1 MGTLR
6 YINYIITIVF
16 SVCYA
21 YQFLFIPLVW
31 LLHKKK
37 VYTKSEPHNFAVLIC
52 ARNEAEVI
60 GDLIGSIRSQTY
72 DQSLIHIFVLADNCT
87 DNTKEVSEAAG
98 AVVYTRQNAELIG
111 KGYALTELM
120 GHLREDYPEGF
131 DGYFVFDADNILS
144 PNYFEEMNRTFTAGH
159 DVITSYR
166 NSKNFGTNWISA
178 GYALWFLR
186 ESRYLN
192 HARFLL
198 GSSCA
203 VSGTG
208 FMFSRKVADEIG
220 NWPYHMLT
228 EDIQFS
234 VEEILKGRKIA
245 FCPTAELFDEQ
256 PVKFSQ
262 SWRQRLRWSKGYIQ
276 VFRGYGAKLIR
287 GMFRGS
293 FSCFDMT
300 MTIMPAFVLSIISA
314 LCNIALGVRGTA
326 MGDDMMVV
334 LGAVGQL
341 ASSLYFTLFSF
352 GAFTT
357 LTEWKHIHTSAWKK
371 LFFMFTFPLFM
382 FTYVPISVAALVCK
396 IDWKPIKHSFSVEKL
411 KCEEADMRTANAER
425 RRRRR
430 MAAATS
436 ICVVI
441 AAAAVIGINVYVMAK
456 GDDGI
461 ILSAEAAELDGVD
474 CIVVLGCE
482 TKLDGTVDDMLED
495 RLDCG
500 VGLYEN
506 GAAPKL
512 LMSGEK
518 HERDHDAAEVMR
530 NYALASGV
538 PSGDILTDLECE
550 STYDSILRAKELF
563 GADRIVIVAQEYQ
576 LPRALYI
583 AGELGI
589 DAYGVSSDYHIYE
602 WQSVRECGEIFL
614 RVKDFGLSI
623 MKPEQTEETETEL
636 APDEKAEISLPAS
649 KGVFAYCSSV

>member
-60 GDLIGSIRSQTY
+60 GDLIGSIHEQTY
-72 DQSLIHIFVLADNCT
+72 DQSLIHVFVLADNCT
-87 DNTKEVSEAAG
+87 DNTKEVAEAAG

-120 GHLREDYPEGF
+120 GHLKEDYPEGF

-166 NSKNFGTNWISA
+166 NSKNYGTNWISA

-192 HARFLL
+192 YARFLI

-208 FMFSRKVADEIG
+208 FMFSRKIADEIG

-256 PVKFSQ
+256 PVTFSQ

-276 VFRGYGAKLIR
+276 VFRGYGTKLIR
-287 GMFRGS
+287 GIFHGS
-293 FSCFDMT
+293 FSCFDMA
-300 MTIMPAFVLSIISA
+300 MTIMPAFVLSIISV

-326 MGDDMMVV
+326 IGDDIMVA
-334 LGAVGQL
+334 LRSVGQL
-341 ASSLYFTLFSF
+341 VSSLYFTLFSF

-357 LTEWKHIHTSAWKK
+357 LTEWKHMHTSAWKK
-371 LFFMFTFPLFM
+371 IFFMFTFPLFM
-382 FTYVPISVAALVCK
+382 FTYVPISLAALFCK
-396 IDWKPIKHSFSVEKL
+396 IDWKPIKHTFSMSKL
-411 KCEEADMRTANAER
+411 KNAGTTAADK

-430 MAAATS
+430 MAAITS
-436 ICVVI
+436 VCVVL
-441 AAAAVIGINVYVMAK
+441 AAATVIGINVYVMAK

-461 ILSAEAAELDGVD
+461 ILSAEAAELDGMD
-474 CIVVLGCE
+474 YIVVLGCE
-482 TKLDGTVDDMLED
+482 VRGDGTVDDMLAD

-500 VGLYEN
+500 VELYRK

-518 HERDHDAAEVMR
+518 RERDREYADVIK
-530 NYALASGV
+530 NYALAADI
-538 PSGDILTDLECE
+538 PSDDIMTDLECE
-550 STYDSILRAKELF
+550 STYDCISRAKEEF
-563 GADRIVIVAQEYQ
+563 GAERIVIVAQEYQ

-583 AGELGI
+583 AGEIGI
-589 DAYGVSSDYHIYE
+589 EAYGVASDYHVYE

-614 RVKDFGLSI
+614 RVKDFGISI
-623 MKPEQTEETETEL
+623 MMPEQTTGEETATED
-636 APDEKAEISLPAS
+636 PAENRTEVYAAD
-649 KGVFAYCSSV
+649 FADVYTE

>member
-1 MGTLR
+1 METLR

-31 LLHKKK
+31 FFRKRKIYTESKPHK
-37 VYTKSEPHNFAVLIC
+37 FAVLIC

-60 GDLIGSIRSQTY
+60 GDLIRSVRSQTY
-72 DQSLIHIFVLADNCT
+72 DQRLINIFVLADNCT
-87 DNTKEVSEAAG
+87 DNTAEVAKAEG
-98 AVVYTRQNAELIG
+98 AVVYTRENKELIG

-120 GHLREDYPEGF
+120 RHLKNDYPDGF
-131 DGYFVFDADNILS
+131 DGYFVFDADNILA
-144 PNYFEEMNRTFTAGH
+144 PNYIEEMNRTFTAGH

-220 NWPYHMLT
+220 DWPYHMLT

-234 VEEILKGRKIA
+234 VEQIVGGRKIA
-245 FCPTAELFDEQ
+245 FCPGAELFDEQ
-256 PVKFSQ
+256 PVTFAQ

-276 VFRGYGAKLIR
+276 VFQGYGTRLIR
-287 GMFRGS
+287 GIFRGS

-314 LCNIALGVRGTA
+314 ICNIALGVKGA
-326 MGDDMMVV
+326 AVGDDLMVAAGSV
-334 LGAVGQL
+334 FQLVSNLYLTLFVFGAV
-341 ASSLYFTLFSF
+341 
-352 GAFTT
+352 TT
-357 LTEWKHIHTSAWKK
+357 LTEWRRIHTAAWKK
-371 LFFMFTFPLFM
+371 ILFAFTFPLFM
-382 FTYVPISVAALVCK
+382 FTYVPISIAALFCK
-396 IDWKPIKHSFSVEKL
+396 IDWKPIKHSLSVAKL
-411 KCEEADMRTANAER
+411 ESEASGNLTASER
-425 RRRRR
+425 RHRRR
-430 MAAATS
+430 
-436 ICVVI
+436 VVTAVSLCI
-441 AAAAVIGINVYVMAK
+441 AAAIGAVLGINAYVMAK

-461 ILSAEAAELDGVD
+461 ILSAQAAELDNMD
-474 CIVVLGCE
+474 CVVVLGCE
-482 TKLDGTVDDMLED
+482 TKSNGYIGDMLAD
-495 RLDCG
+495 RLECA
-500 VGLYEN
+500 VGLYKS

-518 HERDHDAAEVMR
+518 REEEGYNVAAIMES
-530 NYALASGV
+530 YALGAGV
-538 PSGDILTDLECE
+538 PREDILTDFEGE
-550 STYDSILRAKELF
+550 STYDSIVRAKEVY
-563 GADRIVIVAQEYQ
+563 GASRVVIVTQEYQ

-583 AGELGI
+583 AGELGLE
-589 DAYGVSSDYHIYE
+589 AYGVASDYHIYE
-602 WQSVRECGEIFL
+602 WQSVRECGEILL
-614 RVKDFGLSI
+614 RVKDFGVTMI
-623 MKPEQTEETETEL
+623 QPEK
-636 APDEKAEISLPAS
+636 ADEKSQRPAS
-649 KGVFAYCSSV
+649 GVTVE